1 VVLHKNDP
9 PIFASPLRREG
20 CGARR
25 NEVVKE
31 ELEKLHEETLAS
43 LSQTSTEKEVSEIR
57 IGVLGRK
64 GRLTQLLKGLGRLPE
79 AERREIGSKANQVKE
94 DLETRIEETLL
105 RIQERERREALEKEK
120 VDVTLPGRRIPVG
133 KRHPLTQILNEIID
147 IFSRLGFEVVE
158 GPEVELDYY
167 NFEALN
173 IPKGH
178 PAREMQATFFIS
190 DEVVLRTH
198 TSPMEVRTMEK
209 HPPPVRIISPGP
221 CYRRDSDPT
230 HSPMFYQVEGLL
242 VDRGITF
249 ADLKGVLTAFVH
261 QMFGERTKLR
271 FRPSFFP
278 FTEPSAEVD
287 IECFIC
293 GGKGCGVCSNS
304 GWLEI
309 LGSGMTDPT
318 VFGFVNYDPEEVT
331 GFAFGMGVERIAML
345 KFGINDIRLFFT
357 NDLRFLKQF

>member
-1 VVLHKNDP
+1 V
-9 PIFASPLRREG
+9 R
-20 CGARR
+20 
-25 NEVVKE
+25 E
-31 ELEKLHEETLAS
+31 ELERIRKETWEA
-43 LSQTSTEKEVSEIR
+43 LSQSATPKEVSEIR
-57 IGVLGRK
+57 IRVLGRK
-64 GRLTQLLKGLGRLPE
+64 GSLTQLLKSLGRLPE
-79 AERREIGSKANQVKE
+79 ADRKEIGKRANQVKE
-94 DLETRIEETLL
+94 ELEGKIEETLSL
-105 RIQERERREALEKEK
+105 LQEREKKASLERERI
-120 VDVTLPGRRIPVG
+120 DVTLPGRSLPLG
-133 KRHPLTQILNEIID
+133 KRHPITQILDEVID

-190 DEVVLRTH
+190 DDVVLRTH

-209 HPPPVRIISPGP
+209 RRPPVRIISPGAV
-221 CYRRDSDPT
+221 YRCDSDPT
-230 HSPMFYQVEGLL
+230 HSPMFHQVEGLL
-242 VDRGITF
+242 VDKGITF

-261 QMFGERTKLR
+261 QMFGKGTKLR

-293 GGKGCGVCSNS
+293 KGNGCGVCSNT

-309 LGSGMTDPT
+309 LGSGMNDPAIYQ
-318 VFGFVNYDPEEVT
+318 FVNYDPEEVT
-331 GFAFGMGVERIAML
+331 GFAFGLGIERIAML

>member
-249 ADLKGVLTAFVH
+249 ADLKGVLTAFVY

>member
-1 VVLHKNDP
+1 M
-9 PIFASPLRREG
+9 
-20 CGARR
+20 
-25 NEVVKE
+25 KE
-31 ELEKLHEETLAS
+31 ELDRLQDEVVSS
-43 LSQTSTEKEVSEIR
+43 LSQASTEREISEIR
-57 IGVLGRK
+57 VKYLGKKGSVTQVLK
-64 GRLTQLLKGLGRLPE
+64 SLGTLPE
-79 AERREIGSKANQVKE
+79 PERRERGQRANQLKQNA
-94 DLETRIEETLL
+94 ETRIEEALS
-105 RIQERERREALEKEK
+105 RIREKERREALEREK
-120 VDVTLPGRRIPVG
+120 IDVTLPGRRIPVG
-133 KRHPLTQILNEIID
+133 KRHPLTQILDAVID

-190 DEVVLRTH
+190 DDVVLRTH

-230 HSPMFYQVEGLL
+230 HSPMFHQVEGLL
-242 VDRGITF
+242 VDKGITF
-249 ADLKGVLTAFVH
+249 ADLKGVLTFFVH
-261 QMFGERTKLR
+261 QMFGKETRLR

-287 IECFIC
+287 IECVMC
-293 GGKGCGVCSNS
+293 RGKGCAVCSNT

-309 LGSGMTDPT
+309 LGSGMTDPA

-331 GFAFGMGVERIAML
+331 GFAFGMGIERIAML

-357 NDLRFLKQF
+357 NDLRFLRQF

>member
-1 VVLHKNDP
+1 
-9 PIFASPLRREG
+9 
-20 CGARR
+20 
-25 NEVVKE
+25 VKE
-31 ELEKLHEETLAS
+31 DLEKLHLGAMDSLLAA
-43 LSQTSTEKEVSEIR
+43 STEKELSELR
-57 IGVLGRK
+57 VRLLGRK
-64 GRLTQLLKGLGRLPE
+64 GDLTQLLKRLGGLPE
-79 AERREIGSKANQVKE
+79 AERKEMGRLANQVKE
-94 DLETRIEETLL
+94 EIEGKIEEALL
-105 RIQERERREALEKEK
+105 RVRQKEREEALAKER
-120 VDVTLPGRRIPVG
+120 VDVTLPGRRNPFG
-133 KRHPLTQILNEIID
+133 RKHPITQTLEEIID

-190 DEVVLRTH
+190 EDVVLRTH
-198 TSPMEVRTMEK
+198 TSPVEVRTMEK

-221 CYRRDSDPT
+221 VYRCDSDPT
-230 HSPMFYQVEGLL
+230 HSPMFHQVEGLL
-242 VDRGITF
+242 VDKGITF
-249 ADLKGVLTAFVH
+249 ADLKGVLTVFVRH
-261 QMFGERTKLR
+261 MFGEGTKLR

-293 GGKGCGVCSNS
+293 GGKGCGVCSNT

-309 LGSGMTDPT
+309 LGSGMTDPA

-345 KFGINDIRLFFT
+345 KYGINDIRLFFA
-357 NDLRFLKQF
+357 NDMRFLRQF